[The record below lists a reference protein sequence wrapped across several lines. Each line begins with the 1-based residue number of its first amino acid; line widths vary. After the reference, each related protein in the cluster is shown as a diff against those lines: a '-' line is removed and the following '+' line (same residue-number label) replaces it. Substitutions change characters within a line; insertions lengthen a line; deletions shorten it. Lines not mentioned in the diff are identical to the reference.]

1 MVSTSCRFLFVI
13 LLCLTALSYQAATA
27 QAQISSDP
35 AEASIYGGL
44 VWSADDSLLAVGTD
58 DGLWLHDSADLSLVG
73 QIADGET
80 VFALDISGIDD
91 RIAIGTDDG
100 IVEIWDL
107 DTQTQ
112 LLEVVVVGDDYTRG
126 PVRFLDW
133 HSNGSL
139 ITSHAWGSP
148 GRIWDAA
155 TEDVIL
161 EFPNVAFG
169 MNWSPS
175 GDEFVAVIENAGDS
189 GIWSIR
195 GELLR
200 TFPDVE
206 GPLAAEWSPDG
217 NLIVAAD
224 QMEQLYVLSA
234 ETGEVV
240 FSTRVIVR
248 PRRGSFEAIA
258 WHPDSRL
265 FAIHA
270 FQRDGTTPLP
280 SFIQIWSVEDFT
292 LIHELEGVQ
301 FVEFGLRSI
310 AWSHSGDRFAAV
322 SGDGHLYVWDAE
334 TFALLNEYNGYS
346 SLHDDSGN

>member
-1 MVSTSCRFLFVI
+1 MVSLSFRLSFVI
-13 LLCLTALSYQAATA
+13 FLCTAALAYQSAPA

-44 VWSADDSLLAVGTD
+44 AWSADDSLIAVGTD
-58 DGLWLHDSADLSLVG
+58 DGLWLHDSSDLSLLG
-73 QIADGET
+73 HIAAGET
-80 VFALDISGIDD
+80 VYSLDISGIDD

-107 DTQTQ
+107 VSQTQ
-112 LLEVVVVGDDYTRG
+112 LIEVVVVADNYTRS

-133 HSNGSL
+133 SPDGSL

-155 TEDVIL
+155 TEEVIL

-200 TFPDVE
+200 TFPDIE

-217 NLIVAAD
+217 NWIVAAD
-224 QMEQLYVLSA
+224 QTEQLYVVSS
-234 ETGEVV
+234 ETGELV
-240 FSTRVIVR
+240 FSTEVIAH
-248 PRRGSFEAIA
+248 PLQGSFESIA

-270 FQRDGTTPLP
+270 FQRDGITPLP
-280 SFIQIWSVEDFT
+280 NFIQIWSVEDFT
-292 LIHELEGVQ
+292 LVHELEGIQ
-301 FVEFGLRSI
+301 SVELGFRSI
-310 AWSHSGDRFAAV
+310 AWSHRGDRFAAI
-322 SGDGHLYVWDAE
+322 SGDGYLYVWDAE
-334 TFALLNEYNGYS
+334 TFELLHEYDGYRPER
-346 SLHDDSGN
+346 LND